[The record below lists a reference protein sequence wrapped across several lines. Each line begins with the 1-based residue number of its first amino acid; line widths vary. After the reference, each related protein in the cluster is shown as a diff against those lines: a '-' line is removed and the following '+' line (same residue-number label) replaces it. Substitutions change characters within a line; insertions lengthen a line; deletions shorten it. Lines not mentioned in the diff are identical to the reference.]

1 MYMPNPNLFCLRS
14 PVDVPNGQKAEDMAF
29 TAFARH
35 EQEKED
41 TVNLILSG
49 ATQIQFDDEMSQEDL
64 RWIEQEV
71 YRRSGATCSLT

>member
-1 MYMPNPNLFCLRS
+1 MFDLWS
-14 PVDVPNGQKAEDMAF
+14 PVDDPNGCAVENRAF
-29 TAFARH
+29 SPFCKH

-41 TVNLILSG
+41 AVNLILSG